1 MKCNM
6 VFSKRNKCAIL
17 TRKSGETEG
26 RQNMRTKQAFLNT
39 AMSFLLQLIL
49 AVSGIFLPRYFIDAY
64 GSPVN
69 GLVTSINQFIT
80 YMSLVE
86 AGIGVAGMVALYK
99 PLADNDN
106 REVSAIVSAAKRF
119 YLLSGLIF
127 TGLCVLLVIFYPF
140 AVKKDITDV
149 GFVRTMIVVLC
160 TNTIVDYFYLGKY
173 RVLLQ
178 ADQRSY
184 VISLCQIIGTVVMT
198 AVTLLLIKLGFSAI
212 LVKVS
217 AAVIYLLRSLAVGI
231 YVKHNYPQIDFNAE
245 PKNEAFDQ
253 RWSALVHQ
261 IVSIVVFNTDV
272 ILLTLMVQKDAL
284 SEVSVYGTYNLVA
297 YGILGL
303 LSAVSGALTPSFGNV
318 MARREDKALYDSFG
332 SYEFVSFILTFVT
345 HTCMLVLFYPF
356 ITLYTEALPDKA
368 IYLRWSLVYL
378 FTAYSGL
385 HSLRLP
391 AQTMIN
397 SAGHYR
403 QTQWRSITEGALNLV
418 MSLILVRPY
427 GIVGVLIGTCIAF
440 LYRTTDCIVYSGRHF
455 LPGTLRRTVGRLV
468 RNIVFSGI
476 ITVLGMKLVMPLINT
491 WIQWFLY
498 AAVFAVTDM
507 LLILGFNAVFEW
519 NEVRKVF
526 VKCKSLASSLMH
538 R

>member
-1 MKCNM
+1 
-6 VFSKRNKCAIL
+6 
-17 TRKSGETEG
+17 
-26 RQNMRTKQAFLNT
+26 MRTKQAFLNT
-39 AMSFLLQLIL
+39 SMSFLLQLIL
-49 AVSGIFLPRYFIDAY
+49 AVTGIFLPRYFIDAY

-99 PLADNDN
+99 PLADKDN
-106 REVSAIVSAAKRF
+106 REVSAILSAAKRF

-127 TGLCVLLVIFYPF
+127 TALCVLLVAFYPL
-140 AVKKDITDV
+140 AVKKDIADV
-149 GFVRTMIVVLC
+149 SFVRTMIVVLC
-160 TNTIVDYFYLGKY
+160 ANTIIDYFYLGKY

-184 VISLCQIIGTVVMT
+184 VISICHIVGTVVMT

-212 LVKVS
+212 VVKLA

-231 YVKHNYPQIDFNAE
+231 YVRCRYPEIDFNAE

-272 ILLTLMVQKDAL
+272 VLLTLMVSENAL

-303 LSAVSGALTPSFGNV
+303 LSAISSALTPSFGNV
-318 MARREDKALYDSFG
+318 MARNEKKALYDSYS
-332 SYEFVSFILTFVT
+332 SYEFVFFILTFVA

-356 ITLYTEALPDKA
+356 ITLYTEKLPDKA
-368 IYLRWSLVYL
+368 LYLRWSLVYL
-378 FTAYSGL
+378 FTLYSGL

-403 QTQWRSITEGALNLV
+403 QTQWRSITEGAINLFV
-418 MSLILVRPY
+418 SMALVRPY
-427 GIVGVLIGTCIAF
+427 GIVGVLIGTCAAF
-440 LYRTTDCIVYSGRHF
+440 FYRSIDCIVYTAKHF
-455 LPGTLRRTVGRLV
+455 LPGTLKRTVGRIA
-468 RNIVFSGI
+468 RNVALSAL
-476 ITVLGMKLVMPLINT
+476 ITAIGMHFVLPLINT
-491 WIQWFLY
+491 WLQWFL
-498 AAVFAVTDM
+498 AAFVFAVTD
-507 LLILGFNAVFEW
+507 LILVLAFNALFER
-519 NEVRKVF
+519 EEIGKIIRKF
-526 VKCKSLASSLMH
+526 CSLTKKLLNK
-538 R
+538 

>member
-1 MKCNM
+1 
-6 VFSKRNKCAIL
+6 
-17 TRKSGETEG
+17 
-26 RQNMRTKQAFLNT
+26 MRTKQAFLNT

-99 PLADNDN
+99 PLADKDN

-119 YLLSGLIF
+119 YLVSGMFF
-127 TGLCVLLVIFYPF
+127 TGLCVLLVVFYPL
-140 AVKKDITDV
+140 AVKKDISDV
-149 GFVRTMIVVLC
+149 SFVRTMIVVLC

-212 LVKVS
+212 LVKLS
-217 AAVIYLLRSLAVGI
+217 AALIYLLRSLAVGV
-231 YVKHNYPQIDFNAE
+231 YVRRNYPQVDFNAE
-245 PKNEAFDQ
+245 PKNNAFDQ

-272 ILLTLMVQKDAL
+272 VLLTLMVSKNAL

-303 LSAVSGALTPSFGNV
+303 LSSVSGALTPSFGNV
-318 MARREDKALYDSFG
+318 MARNEKWALADSFS
-332 SYEFVSFILTFVT
+332 SYEFVFFILTFVA

-356 ITLYTEALPDKA
+356 ITLYTAELPDKA
-368 IYLRWSLVYL
+368 LYLRWPLVFL
-378 FTAYSGL
+378 FTFYSGL

-391 AQTMIN
+391 AQTLIN

-403 QTQWRSITEGALNLV
+403 QTQWRSITEGAINLIV
-418 MSLILVRPY
+418 SLLLVRPY
-427 GIVGVLIGTCIAF
+427 GIVGVLIGTCAAF
-440 LYRTTDCIVYSGRHF
+440 FYRTIDCIIYSGRHF
-455 LPGTLRRTVGRLV
+455 LPGSLGRSTWRIA
-468 RNIVFSGI
+468 RNILFSAL
-476 ITVLGMKLVMPLINT
+476 ITFLGMRYVMPLINS
-491 WIQWFLY
+491 WLKWFIF
-498 AAVFAVTDM
+498 AFAFAVGDM
-507 LLILGFNAVFEW
+507 LLVLAFNAVFERR
-519 NEVRKVF
+519 ETEKVIK
-526 VKCKSLASSLMH
+526 KCSSLMK
-538 R
+538 RLMKR